1 MKATE
6 YDFFLNVNMIYVLLF
21 QLLATNLYSALT
33 RRDEMTCRRSDTCC
47 SLVFM
52 GWMDVYGGLSSK
64 PDGKEIRFT
73 ELLSSY
79 LSTFDHLF
87 QFIHNLYNYIYIH
100 IHTQQNI

>member
-1 MKATE
+1 MIFLKCK
-6 YDFFLNVNMIYVLLF
+6 YDLCSSF

-47 SLVFM
+47 SLAFM

-79 LSTFDHLF
+79 LSRLPTFDHLF
-87 QFIHNLYNYIYIH
+87 QFIHNLYNDIYTTKH
-100 IHTQQNI
+100 LK